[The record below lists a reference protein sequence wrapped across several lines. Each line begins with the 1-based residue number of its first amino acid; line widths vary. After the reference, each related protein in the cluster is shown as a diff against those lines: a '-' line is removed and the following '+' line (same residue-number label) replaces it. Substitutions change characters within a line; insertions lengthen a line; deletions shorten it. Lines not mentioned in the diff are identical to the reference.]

1 VVDFGR
7 RVWMFKLVILLKKK
21 SSLSDG
27 DFAKY
32 WLETHAPLA
41 KRMPGVRRYVVN
53 IVRRP
58 PNREPDYS
66 GVVELW
72 FDDVGAMKKA
82 FASPEGQA
90 TSKDTEVFADSV
102 TALYVDEHPIM

>member
-1 VVDFGR
+1 
-7 RVWMFKLVILLKKK
+7 MTLLKKK
-21 SSLSDG
+21 ESMADPE
-27 DFAKY
+27 FAKY

-41 KRMPGVRRYVVN
+41 KKMPGLRKYVVN

-66 GVVELW
+66 GIVELW
-72 FDDVGAMKKA
+72 FDDVDSMKKA

-90 TSKDTEVFADSV
+90 TQKDTETFTSRI
-102 TALYVDEHPIM
+102 TTLYIDEHSIM

>member
-1 VVDFGR
+1 MNFDWCSWV
-7 RVWMFKLVILLKKK
+7 FKLVILLRKKVGW
-21 SSLSDG
+21 SDDG
-27 DFAKY
+27 FAKY

-41 KRMPGVRRYVVN
+41 SRMPRIRRYVVN

-58 PNREPDYS
+58 PNREPDYH

-72 FDDVGAMKKA
+72 FDDVAAMKKA

-90 TSKDTEVFADSV
+90 TSKDTEVFTDSV
-102 TALYVDEHPIM
+102 TVLYIDEHPIM

>member
-1 VVDFGR
+1 
-7 RVWMFKLVILLKKK
+7 M
-21 SSLSDG
+21 SDR

-41 KRMPGVRRYVVN
+41 RRMQGVRRYVVN

-58 PNREPDYS
+58 PNREPDYN
-66 GVVELW
+66 GVAELW
-72 FDDVGAMKKA
+72 FDDVAAMKKA

-90 TSKDTEVFADSV
+90 TSKDTEVFAESV
-102 TALYVDEHPIM
+102 TTLYIDEYPIM